1 VGKRGVYP
9 IRPARSSIQEK
20 KEETEMFEQT
30 FVHGA
35 GEVRKPWPVAA
46 SLTGQLILVGIVV
59 TVPLMQTAR
68 IAFTPPVILYM
79 PPRPAPPA
87 VKVVEVQSSAQVVA
101 FIVRTVFQSPRFAGP
116 TRIPTKIATMD
127 IDGTPPLFT
136 NSPGNAAINDTV
148 LPFDTM
154 LAPAKPVETAPVKQ
168 KPASVRTSTGVQQAL
183 LVHEVKPPY
192 PALARA
198 ARVSG
203 TVRLAAVIAR
213 DGTIQHLQ
221 LISGPPLLI
230 KAAFDAVQQW
240 RYKSTMLSGEPVEV
254 ITEIDVNFTL
264 SN

>member
-1 VGKRGVYP
+1 MAGKHGVYP

-20 KEETEMFEQT
+20 EDTEMFEQT

-46 SLTGQLILVGIVV
+46 SFTGQLILVGIVA

-79 PPRPAPPA
+79 PPRPAPPP
-87 VKVVEVQSSAQVVA
+87 VKVEVRSTAQA
-101 FIVRTVFQSPRFAGP
+101 AASIVRAVFQPSFVAPRH
-116 TRIPTKIATMD
+116 I
-127 IDGTPPLFT
+127 
-136 NSPGNAAINDTV
+136 
-148 LPFDTM
+148 
-154 LAPAKPVETAPVKQ
+154 PAKIVTIGGEELPVIPSSQFADPVGTLAVGLPVGDLLIPALPKVETAPVKPQ
-168 KPASVRTSTGVQQAL
+168 PTSVRTSTGVQQAL
-183 LVHEVKPPY
+183 LVYQVKPLY
-192 PALARA
+192 PAPARS

-203 TVRLAAVIAR
+203 IVRLAAVIAR

-221 LISGPPLLI
+221 LIGGPPLLV
-230 KAAFDAVQQW
+230 KAALDAVQKW
-240 RYKSTMLSGEPVEV
+240 RYKPTMLSGEPVEV

>member
-1 VGKRGVYP
+1 
-9 IRPARSSIQEK
+9 
-20 KEETEMFEQT
+20 MFEQT

-35 GEVRKPWPVAA
+35 GEVRKPWTVAA
-46 SLTGQLILVGIVV
+46 SFTGQLILVGIVM

-79 PPRPAPPA
+79 PPRPAPLP
-87 VKVVEVQSSAQVVA
+87 VKVVEVRSSAQTVA
-101 FIVRTVFQSPRFAGP
+101 AIVRAVFQPPRFTGP
-116 TRIPTKIATMD
+116 TRIPTKIET
-127 IDGTPPLFT
+127 IDTYDPPPFLT
-136 NSPGNAAINDTV
+136 GSSSNAVTGVTV
-148 LPFDTM
+148 LPFDTV
-154 LAPAKPVETAPVKQ
+154 LAPAKPAETAPA
-168 KPASVRTSTGVQQAL
+168 KPLPTSVRTSTGVQQAL
-183 LVHEVKPPY
+183 LVREVKPPY
-192 PALARA
+192 PPLARA

-221 LISGPPLLI
+221 LISGPQLLI

-240 RYKSTMLSGEPVEV
+240 RYKPTMLSGEPVEV